1 MSFWQNLMNKFRSV
15 EDKSNLI
22 DTRNVFLLTTYVV
35 SSYDDG
41 SHDGPKMVKVLF
53 YATKGE
59 NAYYE
64 LFSGMKIEPF
74 DVEHP
79 IECFDKAF
87 MKKAEPLSKY
97 LSNPSD
103 YMMKASE
110 LMEFLTILNT
120 QETLKAK
127 SKQEKNT
134 RNKRRK

>member
-1 MSFWQNLMNKFRSV
+1 MSFWQNLMNKFWSS

-97 LSNPSD
+97 LRNPSD

-120 QETLKAK
+120 QETLKSK
-127 SKQEKNT
+127 SKQEKST

>member
-1 MSFWQNLMNKFRSV
+1 MSFLENLMNKFRSG

-22 DTRNVFLLTTYVV
+22 DTKDVFLLTTYVV

-53 YATKGE
+53 YAKKGE

-64 LFSGMKIEPF
+64 LFSGMEIEPF

-79 IECFDKAF
+79 IDCFDKAF

-97 LSNPSD
+97 LRNPENS
-103 YMMKASE
+103 MMKASE
-110 LMEFLTILNT
+110 LMEFLTLLNT
-120 QETLKAK
+120 QEILKAK

>member
-1 MSFWQNLMNKFRSV
+1 MSFWENLMNKFWSG

-22 DTRNVFLLTTYVV
+22 DTKDVFLLTTYVV

-53 YATKGE
+53 YAKKGE

-64 LFSGMKIEPF
+64 LFSGMEIEPF

-79 IECFDKAF
+79 IDCFDKAF

-97 LSNPSD
+97 LRNPENS
-103 YMMKASE
+103 MMKASE
-110 LMEFLTILNT
+110 LMEFLTLLNT
-120 QETLKAK
+120 QEILKAK
-127 SKQEKNT
+127 SKQEKNI

>member
-1 MSFWQNLMNKFRSV
+1 MSFWQNLMNKFRSSK
-15 EDKSNLI
+15 DKSNLI
-22 DTRNVFLLTTYVV
+22 DTRNVFLLTTYLV

-53 YATKGE
+53 YAKKSE

-64 LFSGMKIEPF
+64 LFSGMEIKPF

-87 MKKAEPLSKY
+87 MKKAEPLANY

-110 LMEFLTILNT
+110 LMEFLTLLNT
-120 QETLKAK
+120 REILKAK
-127 SKQEKNT
+127 NKQEKNT
-134 RNKRRK
+134 RNKQRK

>member
-1 MSFWQNLMNKFRSV
+1 MSFWENLMNKFRSG

-22 DTRNVFLLTTYVV
+22 DTKDVFLLTTYVV

-53 YATKGE
+53 YAKKGE

-64 LFSGMKIEPF
+64 LFSGMEIEPF

-79 IECFDKAF
+79 IDCFDKAF

-97 LSNPSD
+97 LRNPENS
-103 YMMKASE
+103 MMKASE
-110 LMEFLTILNT
+110 LMEFLTLLNT
-120 QETLKAK
+120 QEILKAK
-127 SKQEKNT
+127 SKQEKNI

>member
-1 MSFWQNLMNKFRSV
+1 MSFWENLMNKFRSG

-22 DTRNVFLLTTYVV
+22 DTKDVFLLTTYVV

-41 SHDGPKMVKVLF
+41 SHNGPKMVKVLF
-53 YATKGE
+53 YAKKGE

-64 LFSGMKIEPF
+64 LFSGMEIEPF

-79 IECFDKAF
+79 IDCFDKAF

-97 LSNPSD
+97 LRKPKNS
-103 YMMKASE
+103 MMKASE
-110 LMEFLTILNT
+110 LMEFLTLLNT
-120 QETLKAK
+120 QEILKAK
-127 SKQEKNT
+127 SKQEKNI

>member
-1 MSFWQNLMNKFRSV
+1 MSFWENLMNKFRSG

-22 DTRNVFLLTTYVV
+22 DTKDVFLLTTYVV

-53 YATKGE
+53 YAKKGE

-64 LFSGMKIEPF
+64 LFSGMEIEPF

-79 IECFDKAF
+79 IDCFDKAF

-97 LSNPSD
+97 LRNPENS
-103 YMMKASE
+103 MMKASE

-120 QETLKAK
+120 QEILKAK

>member
-1 MSFWQNLMNKFRSV
+1 MSFWENLMNKFRSG

-22 DTRNVFLLTTYVV
+22 DTKDVFLLTTYVV

-41 SHDGPKMVKVLF
+41 SHNGPKMVKVLF
-53 YATKGE
+53 YAKKGE

-64 LFSGMKIEPF
+64 LFSGMEIEPF

-79 IECFDKAF
+79 IDCFDKAF

-97 LSNPSD
+97 LRNPENSI
-103 YMMKASE
+103 MKASE
-110 LMEFLTILNT
+110 LMEFLTLLNT
-120 QETLKAK
+120 QEILKAK

-134 RNKRRK
+134 RNKQRK